1 MHDALALL
9 DQRWAHPAPW
19 WTPYLSLGREIL
31 AIAQA
36 SSILTALNTVGQRCD
51 SPVRF
56 VEHTELPPSEAYEAF
71 IYRTKCVPTRQNF
84 HDLFNALVWMR
95 YPRTKQRL
103 NQLQSEQISVHGT
116 SGPRGALRDAL
127 TLFDENA
134 GILQAPAGL
143 IDALRCR
150 EWQALFV
157 DQRAEWKS
165 ARILIF
171 GHALLEK
178 LIEPRKNIT
187 AHVWI
192 MEHDI
197 VELGIGESGVVDSAR
212 SAEIDDAA
220 LSESLN
226 AERLAN
232 KPFAP
237 LPVLGVPGWWTANES
252 PVFYEDQKVFRPARI
267 SMTK

>member
-1 MHDALALL
+1 MHDVLAILE
-9 DQRWAHPAPW
+9 QRWAHPAPW
-19 WTPYLSLGREIL
+19 WTPYLAIAREVL
-31 AIAQA
+31 TIAQA
-36 SSILTALNTVGQRCD
+36 TSILTALNTVGRQHD
-51 SPVRF
+51 SPVLF

-84 HDLFNALVWMR
+84 HDLFNALVWLR

-134 GILQAPAGL
+134 AILQAPPSL
-143 IDALRCR
+143 MNALQFR

-157 DQRAEWKS
+157 DQRADWNS

-187 AHVWI
+187 AHVWTV
-192 MEHDI
+192 EAAI
-197 VELGIGESGVVDSAR
+197 VESGAGDSERDA
-212 SAEIDDAA
+212 AEIDDAA

-226 AERLAN
+226 PERLAN

-237 LPVLGVPGWWTANES
+237 LPVLGVPGWWSANES
-252 PVFYEDQKVFRPARI
+252 LAFYEDQDVFRPARI
-267 SMTK
+267 R